1 MKYAAATQKLTAFRQ
16 QIADIRQQMRKVQA
30 DIEPQEVANY
40 EFRVPDG
47 IVTLTE
53 LFGDHEDLM
62 VVHNMGVSCPGCT
75 LWADGYNGIHQHVTS
90 RAAFVVSSPDAPEV
104 QQKFAASRGW
114 VFPMVS
120 HMGNSFAEDMG
131 YRTATRLLPG
141 MSVFKRKA
149 NKILR
154 VSDVTW
160 SPGDDFCT
168 IWHMFDLLPEGPA
181 GWMPKLRYSAD
192 AAAQAGAQ
200 AGAPA
205 AAEGAIQAP
214 TQAGGQTPAFVASQ
228 SATQSA
234 SEPLQSCS
242 KECH

>member
-40 EFRVPDG
+40 EFRVPGG

-62 VVHNMGVSCPGCT
+62 VVHNMGISCPACT

-120 HMGNSFAEDMG
+120 HMENTFAQDMG
-131 YRTATRLLPG
+131 YRTATRWLPG

-149 NKILR
+149 DKILR

-181 GWMPKLRYSAD
+181 GWMPKLQYSAD

-200 AGAPA
+200 
-205 AAEGAIQAP
+205 
-214 TQAGGQTPAFVASQ
+214 TPASVASQ
-228 SATQSA
+228 SAIQSEG
-234 SEPLQSCS
+234 EPTRSCS
-242 KECH
+242 NECH

>member
-141 MSVFKRKA
+141 MSVFKLKA

-192 AAAQAGAQ
+192 TAAQAGT
-200 AGAPA
+200 PA
-205 AAEGAIQAP
+205 AAEGAIRAP
-214 TQAGGQTPAFVASQ
+214 DQPGGQTPASVAGQPAIQSQ
-228 SATQSA
+228 G
-234 SEPLQSCS
+234 EPTRSCS

>member
-16 QIADIRQQMRKVQA
+16 QIADIRKQMRTVQA
-30 DIEPQEVANY
+30 EVEPQEVADY
-40 EFRVPDG
+40 EFRLPDG

-62 VVHNMGVSCPGCT
+62 VVHNMGISCPGCT

-90 RAAFVVSSPDAPEV
+90 RAAFVVSSPDSPEV

-114 VFPMVS
+114 EFPMVS
-120 HMGNSFAEDMG
+120 HMGSSFAEDMG

-141 MSVFKRKA
+141 MSVFKLKA
-149 NKILR
+149 GKILR

-181 GWMPKLRYSAD
+181 GWVPKLGYSDVAAQTAARAAPH
-192 AAAQAGAQ
+192 AAAPTAT
-200 AGAPA
+200 A
-205 AAEGAIQAP
+205 AASQETGAHAEGQA
-214 TQAGGQTPAFVASQ
+214 SH
-228 SATQSA
+228 ATTLSD
-234 SEPLQSCS
+234 SVTTQSCS

>member
-30 DIEPQEVANY
+30 EVEPQEVANY

-104 QQKFAASRGW
+104 QRKFAASRGW

-141 MSVFKRKA
+141 MSVFKLKA

-192 AAAQAGAQ
+192 TAAQEGTPAAAQAGAH
-200 AGAPA
+200 ARTPA
-205 AAEGAIQAP
+205 AGQPAIQSAVEP
-214 TQAGGQTPAFVASQ
+214 TG
-228 SATQSA
+228 
-234 SEPLQSCS
+234 SCS

>member
-30 DIEPQEVANY
+30 EVEPQQVANY

-131 YRTATRLLPG
+131 YRTANRLLPATTSAQSG
-141 MSVFKRKA
+141 TCSTCCRKDRPGGCPNCGIPPTRGRWRAPRQALRRPLSSRKA
-149 NKILR
+149 SPRDPAQKNVTDKR
-154 VSDVTW
+154 SVTDVSPMHWNRCLVGVRRHLGGGW
-160 SPGDDFCT
+160 CHRLG
-168 IWHMFDLLPEGPA
+168 PET
-181 GWMPKLRYSAD
+181 S
-192 AAAQAGAQ
+192 
-200 AGAPA
+200 
-205 AAEGAIQAP
+205 
-214 TQAGGQTPAFVASQ
+214 
-228 SATQSA
+228 
-234 SEPLQSCS
+234 
-242 KECH
+242 

>member
-16 QIADIRQQMRKVQA
+16 QIADIRKQMRTVQA
-30 DIEPQEVANY
+30 EVEPQEVANY
-40 EFRVPDG
+40 DFKVPDG
-47 IVTLTE
+47 IVTLME

-62 VVHNMGVSCPGCT
+62 VVHNMGISCPGCT

-90 RAAFVVSSPDAPEV
+90 RAAFVVTSPDSPEV

-120 HMGNSFAEDMG
+120 HVGNSFAEDMG

-168 IWHMFDLLPEGPA
+168 LWQMFDLLPEGPA
-181 GWMPKLRYSAD
+181 GWMPKLRYSAETD
-192 AAAQAGAQ
+192 PATAAA
-200 AGAPA
+200 
-205 AAEGAIQAP
+205 
-214 TQAGGQTPAFVASQ
+214 TQGVGL
-228 SATQSA
+228 SATQSDA
-234 SEPLQSCS
+234 EPPQSCS
-242 KECH
+242 KGCH